1 MIFYRTQRSLQ
12 QQLLRLAN
20 YSRPQNVTTN
30 YLAPRGFASKRM
42 PTPNQIPKYLALL
55 GFGAASYYLFDR
67 YRQTSSGQMVDT
79 GLGQT
84 EASVNLDLNEIY
96 EKTAVVFLS
105 NPEVLFALLIF
116 FGWTYFRGI

>member
-1 MIFYRTQRSLQ
+1 MILYTTQRSVQ

-20 YSRPQNVTTN
+20 YSRAQNVTTN
-30 YLAPRGFASKRM
+30 SFARGFASKRSQ
-42 PTPNQIPKYLALL
+42 TSNQIPKYLALL

-105 NPEVLFALLIF
+105 NPEVLTLIF
-116 FGWTYFRGI
+116 IFL